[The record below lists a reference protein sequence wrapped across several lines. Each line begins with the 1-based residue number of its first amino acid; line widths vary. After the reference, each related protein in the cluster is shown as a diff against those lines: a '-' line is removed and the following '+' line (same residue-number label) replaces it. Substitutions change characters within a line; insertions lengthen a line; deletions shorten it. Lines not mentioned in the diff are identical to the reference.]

1 MNQISFDFEDGRSR
15 RGRPGENHSGGHRLF
30 FALCPPA
37 AVERQAASIAD
48 DYGKTFSLSAKPR
61 LTTLHMTIIGIDD
74 YEELPEDAVFAARQ
88 AGATVESAPIA
99 ITFDRIMSFRR
110 EGKARPLV
118 LYGEGGLKPLTRLH
132 VQLGVGMHNAGLRHN
147 ISRDF
152 TPHMTLLYDRKTVP
166 TASLDTP
173 VSWTASEF
181 LLIHSV
187 LGKTEHRIIDRWP
200 LLG

>member
-1 MNQISFDFEDGRSR
+1 MNQMPLDFGDDKNG
-15 RGRPGENHSGGHRLF
+15 RGRRNESYASRHRLF
-30 FALCPPA
+30 FALCPSDA
-37 AVERQAASIAD
+37 IEQQAAAIAD
-48 DYGKTFSLSAKPR
+48 DYRRAFSLSGRPR
-61 LTTLHMTIIGIDD
+61 LTTLHVSIIWVGD
-74 YEELPEDAVFAARQ
+74 YPKLPEDAVFAARQ

-99 ITFDRIMSFRR
+99 ITFDRTMSFRR

-118 LYGEGGLKPLTRLH
+118 LCGEGGRKALTRLH

-147 ISRDF
+147 IRRDF

-166 TASLDTP
+166 PTSLDTP

-187 LGKTEHRIIDRWP
+187 LGKTEYRIIDRWP